1 MAEYIEREKLIK
13 DLKNNADYKSE
24 CGFKQDID
32 IESLISY
39 LKKLPSANVVKVVRC
54 KDCKHLIKEKMICTH
69 IRNRIFNTGFTT
81 FSNHYCSYGQLK
93 ELGK

>member
-54 KDCKHLIKEKMICTH
+54 KDCLFYFPPFCNRPKNRPLQTH
-69 IRNRIFNTGFTT
+69 AILPND
-81 FSNHYCSYGQLK
+81 YCSYGELK
-93 ELGK
+93 ELKDNA